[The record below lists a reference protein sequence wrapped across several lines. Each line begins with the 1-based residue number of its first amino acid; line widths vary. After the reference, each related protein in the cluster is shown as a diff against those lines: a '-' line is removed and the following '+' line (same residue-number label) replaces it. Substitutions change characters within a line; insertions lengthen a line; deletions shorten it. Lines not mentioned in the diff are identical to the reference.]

1 MQVQVGAEEPIP
13 LKTVGPYQILIL
25 LIGILVLLSDGFDAQ
40 IVSFVAPA
48 LSKEWGVPKTALA
61 EVFSGNIFGLMIGA
75 FVIAPLA
82 DTLGRK
88 IVTSVCVG
96 VFGCLSLA
104 MLGVHSPHE
113 AAMIRFGS
121 GLALGGAMPCM
132 ISGTAEFLPGRLR
145 TRLVVLLATAWSAG
159 IALCGLIV
167 SAVIKTQGW
176 RFMFGLD
183 GTIALVSLAALVL
196 LTPESPAFLLAKG
209 KYDQLKTVLARIQP
223 DLDFDPAT
231 APAAATAAPKFPVA
245 ALFSGDLAQLTP
257 LIWLTYFA
265 KGASVYFFINWLT
278 IAVNSAGYDPAQSS
292 FAASMYQLGGLCG
305 GFVIGYFTD
314 RKGGAAIAVSMF
326 LSALAIFLTGQTTAS
341 YDLMLVAVGV
351 TGFLVVGNMNTLHAY
366 VSGHIYPSQVR
377 STGLGWAVGATRL
390 SGAIAGSLGV
400 AVLLKLQLGPAMTF
414 GVIAIAEVISG
425 FAILAAHMVARKRP
439 SAAGDP
445 SAA

>member
-1 MQVQVGAEEPIP
+1 MQVQTTSKETIP
-13 LKTVGPYQILIL
+13 LTTIGPYQILIL
-25 LIGILVLLSDGFDAQ
+25 MIGILVLLSDGFDAQ

-61 EVFSGNIFGLMIGA
+61 EVFTGNIFGLMIGA

-88 IVTSVCVG
+88 SVTSVCVG

-104 MLGVHSPHE
+104 MLGVHSPHQ
-113 AAMIRFGS
+113 AALVRFGS

-132 ISGTAEFLPGRLR
+132 ISGTAEFLPGHLR

-167 SAVIKTQGW
+167 SAQIKTHGW
-176 RFMFGLD
+176 RFIFELD
-183 GTIALVSLAALVL
+183 GAIALLALALLVL
-196 LTPESPAFLLAKG
+196 CTPESPAFLLAKR
-209 KYDQLKTVLARIQP
+209 KYDKLKSVLAKIAP
-223 DLDFDPAT
+223 GLDFDPT
-231 APAAATAAPKFPVA
+231 TVPDAPPPPKFPVA
-245 ALFSGDLAQLTP
+245 ALFDGDLAKLTP
-257 LIWLTYFA
+257 LVWITYFA

-278 IAVNSAGYDPAQSS
+278 IAVNSAGYDPSQSS

-326 LSALAIFLTGQTTAS
+326 LAAIAIFLTGQTTAT
-341 YDLMLVAVGV
+341 YNLLLVAVGL

-377 STGLGWAVGATRL
+377 STGLGWAVGATRM

-400 AVLLKLQLGPAMTF
+400 AVLLNLHMGPAPTF
-414 GVIAIAEVISG
+414 GVIAISEVVSG
-425 FAILAAHMVARKRP
+425 LAILAAHNVARKRP